1 VRATALA
8 EVISLYERHGEQHY
22 DEEISQL
29 AHALQTAALAEASGA
44 LPGLV
49 VASLLHDL
57 GHLLEIDQP
66 RPGTRTED
74 RRHEALGAV
83 YLASLFPPQVTAAIA
98 LHVRAKRYLCAVD
111 TGYVDGL
118 SGGSVRSLELQ
129 GGPMDPGEIEAFEN
143 LPGFADAVAL
153 RRWDDTAKVTDLEVA
168 PFEHYEK
175 LLDESTADFAP
186 SAGGTSTRS

>member
-1 VRATALA
+1 M
-8 EVISLYERHGEQHY
+8 
-22 DEEISQL
+22 
-29 AHALQTAALAEASGA
+29 
-44 LPGLV
+44 
-49 VASLLHDL
+49 
-57 GHLLEIDQP
+57 
-66 RPGTRTED
+66 
-74 RRHEALGAV
+74 
-83 YLASLFPPQVTAAIA
+83 
-98 LHVRAKRYLCAVD
+98 
-111 TGYVDGL
+111 
-118 SGGSVRSLELQ
+118 RSLELQ